1 MGVRKIDIRVR
12 RKQKRLGKKERKDHS
27 CKEGERKEGKERE
40 RARAREG
47 RCSGR
52 ARETGKRETAE
63 MLLTL
68 LEHI

>member
-1 MGVRKIDIRVR
+1 MKRKREQYPVKRVSR
-12 RKQKRLGKKERKDHS
+12 R
-27 CKEGERKEGKERE
+27 EGG

-47 RCSGR
+47 RCPGR

>member
-1 MGVRKIDIRVR
+1 MGVRKIDVRVR
-12 RKQKRLGKKERKDHS
+12 RRQRRLEKKEREDHS

-40 RARAREG
+40 KARAREG
-47 RCSGR
+47 KCPGR